1 MKTKAVR
8 LYGKEDLRL
17 ESFELPEIKDGEI
30 LAKVICDSICMST
43 YKCAEQGADHKRVPK
58 DVATNPTIMGHELC
72 GEILEV
78 GKEWQD
84 SYQPGMRF
92 AIQPNINY
100 KGTMWAPGYSYR
112 TIGGD
117 ATYIVIP
124 REFMECGCVLPYKGD
139 NYFGAALS
147 EPLSCVAGTFKA
159 MYHTKNGVY
168 EHFMGIREKGKMAML
183 ASVGPMGMAAI
194 DYILHTDRR
203 PSLLVLTDI
212 DQSRLDR
219 AASIH
224 TVEEA
229 TRQGVELHYVNT
241 GKFDDP
247 VAELLKYTGGTGY
260 DDVVCFAP
268 VTPVVEQADAILG
281 TDGCLNF
288 FAGPARK
295 DFYARV
301 NFYNVHYGSTHLSAT
316 SGGNT
321 EDMAECLQMMSE
333 GKLTPAALV
342 THIGGID
349 AVIDTTLNLP
359 KIPGGKKLIYTHIN
373 MPLTAIA
380 DFEEKGKTDP
390 MFKKLAELTSKTN
403 GLWNSEAEAY
413 LLNTLAK
420 EDE

>member
-1 MKTKAVR
+1 MLTRAVR

-17 ESFELPEIKDGEI
+17 ESFELPEIKDDEI
-30 LAKVICDSICMST
+30 LAKVISDSICMST
-43 YKCAEQGADHKRVPK
+43 YKCAEQGKDHKRVPQDI
-58 DVATNPTIMGHELC
+58 DVNPTIMGHEFC
-72 GEILEV
+72 GEIMQV
-78 GKEWQD
+78 GSKWAD
-84 SYQPGMRF
+84 SYKVGQRF

-100 KGTMWAPGYSYR
+100 KGTLWAPGYSFT

-124 REFMECGCVLPYKGD
+124 QQFMECGCLLPYDGD
-139 NYFGAALS
+139 NYFGASLS

-159 MYHTKNGVY
+159 MYHTKPGVY
-168 EHFMGIREKGKMAML
+168 EHYMGIKEGGKMALL
-183 ASVGPMGMAAI
+183 ASVGPMGLAAI
-194 DYILHTDRR
+194 DYVIHTDRR
-203 PSLLVLTDI
+203 PSLLTITDI

-219 AASIH
+219 AARIH

-229 TRQGVELHYVNT
+229 KKNGIELHYVNT
-241 GKFDDP
+241 GAVADP
-247 VAELLKYTGGTGY
+247 VAALMELTGGTGY

-295 DFYARV
+295 DFYAKL
-301 NFYNVHYGSTHLSAT
+301 NFYNVHYSSTHICGT

-321 EDMAECLQMMSE
+321 ADMAECLKMMSE

-342 THIGGID
+342 THVGGLN

-359 KIPGGKKLIYTHIN
+359 KIPGGKKLIYTHIE

-380 DFEEKGKTDP
+380 DFAELGKTDP
-390 MFKKLAELTSKTN
+390 MFAKLAELTDKTN
-403 GLWNSEAEAY
+403 GLWNKEAEDY
-413 LLNTLAK
+413 LLKTLAK
-420 EDE
+420 D

>member
-1 MKTKAVR
+1 MKTTAVR

-17 ESFELPEIKDGEI
+17 ESFELPEIGDGEI

-58 DVATNPTIMGHELC
+58 DVATNPTIMGHEFC
-72 GEILEV
+72 GEILKV
-78 GKEWQD
+78 GAEWQD
-84 SYQPGMRF
+84 QFRPGMRF

-100 KGTMWAPGYSYR
+100 KGTMWSPGYSYR

-124 REFMECGCVLPYKGD
+124 REFMEVGCLLPYNGEA
-139 NYFGAALS
+139 YYGASLS

-159 MYHTKNGVY
+159 MYHTKPGVY
-168 EHFMGIREKGKMAML
+168 EHFMGIKEGGKMALL
-183 ASVGPMGMAAI
+183 ASVGPMGLAAI
-194 DYILHTDRR
+194 DYIMHTDRR
-203 PSLLVLTDI
+203 PGMLVITDI

-219 AASIH
+219 AASIY
-224 TVEEA
+224 TKEEA
-229 TRQGVELHYVNT
+229 ARMGIELHYVNT
-241 GKFDDP
+241 GKVEDP
-247 VAELLKYTGGTGY
+247 VAALRDLTGGEGF

-281 TDGCLNF
+281 NDGCLNF

-295 DFYARV
+295 DFFAKL
-301 NFYNVHYGSTHLSAT
+301 NFYNVHYASTHICGT

-321 EDMAECLQMMSE
+321 ADMAECLKMMGE

-359 KIPGGKKLIYTHIN
+359 KIPGGKKLIYTHIK

-380 DFEEKGKTDP
+380 DFAEKGKTDP
-390 MFKKLAELTSKTN
+390 MFAKLAELTDKTN
-403 GLWNSEAEAY
+403 GLWNKQAEDY
-413 LLNTLAK
+413 LLETLAN
-420 EDE
+420 D

>member
-17 ESFELPEIKDGEI
+17 ESFELPELEEDQI

-43 YKCAEQGADHKRVPK
+43 YKCAMQGAEHKRVPK
-58 DVATNPTIMGHELC
+58 DVASNPTIMGHELC
-72 GEILEV
+72 GEIVKV
-78 GKEWQD
+78 GSKWQG
-84 SYQPGMRF
+84 SYQAGMRF

-100 KGTMWAPGYSYR
+100 KGTMWSPGYSYR

-124 REFMECGCVLPYKGD
+124 NEFMECGCILPYSGD
-139 NYFGAALS
+139 DYFGAALS

-168 EHFMGIREKGKMAML
+168 EHFMGIKEKGKMAML
-183 ASVGPMGMAAI
+183 ASVGPMGLAAI

-229 TRQGVELHYVNT
+229 ARQGVELHYVNT
-241 GKFDDP
+241 GKFEDP
-247 VAELLKYTGGTGY
+247 AAELLKYTGGTGY

-288 FAGPARK
+288 FAGPGRK
-295 DFYARV
+295 DFYARL
-301 NFYNVHYGSTHLSAT
+301 NFYNVHYASTHVCGT

-321 EDMAECLQMMSE
+321 QDMAECLQMMSE

-359 KIPGGKKLIYTHIN
+359 KIPGGKKLIYTHIS

-390 MFKKLAELTSKTN
+390 MFKKLAELTNKTN

-413 LLNTLAK
+413 LLKTLAK

>member
-1 MKTKAVR
+1 MLTRAVR

-17 ESFELPEIKDGEI
+17 ESFELPEIKDDEI
-30 LAKVICDSICMST
+30 LAKVISDSICMST
-43 YKCAEQGADHKRVPK
+43 YKCAEQGKDHKRVPQDI
-58 DVATNPTIMGHELC
+58 DVNPTIMGHEFC
-72 GEILEV
+72 GEIMQV
-78 GKEWQD
+78 GSKWAD
-84 SYQPGMRF
+84 SYKVGQRF

-100 KGTMWAPGYSYR
+100 KGTLWAPGYSFT

-124 REFMECGCVLPYKGD
+124 QQFMECGCLLPYEGD
-139 NYFGAALS
+139 NYFGASLS

-159 MYHTKNGVY
+159 MYHTKPGVY
-168 EHFMGIREKGKMAML
+168 EHYMGIKEGGKMALL
-183 ASVGPMGMAAI
+183 ASVGPMGLAAI
-194 DYILHTDRR
+194 DYVIHTDRR
-203 PSLLVLTDI
+203 PSLLTITDI

-219 AASIH
+219 AARIH

-229 TRQGVELHYVNT
+229 KKNGIELHYVNT
-241 GKFDDP
+241 GAVADP
-247 VAELLKYTGGTGY
+247 VAALMELTGGTGY

-295 DFYARV
+295 DFYAKL
-301 NFYNVHYGSTHLSAT
+301 NFYNVHYASTHICGT

-321 EDMAECLQMMSE
+321 ADMAECLKMMSE

-342 THIGGID
+342 THVGGLN

-359 KIPGGKKLIYTHIN
+359 KIPGGKKLIYTHIE

-380 DFEEKGKTDP
+380 DFAELGKTDP
-390 MFKKLAELTSKTN
+390 MYAKLAELTDKTN
-403 GLWNSEAEAY
+403 GLWNKEAEDY
-413 LLNTLAK
+413 LLKTLAK
-420 EDE
+420 D

>member
-1 MKTKAVR
+1 MKTRAVR

-17 ESFELPEIKDGEI
+17 ETFELPAIKDDEI
-30 LAKVICDSICMST
+30 LAKVVSDSICMST
-43 YKCAEQGADHKRVPK
+43 YKCAEQGKDHKRVPQDI
-58 DVATNPTIMGHELC
+58 DVNPTIMGHEFC

-78 GKEWQD
+78 GSKWKD
-84 SYQPGMRF
+84 SYKVGQRF

-100 KGTMWAPGYSYR
+100 KGTLWAPGYSFT

-124 REFMECGCVLPYKGD
+124 QQFMECGCLLPYNGD
-139 NYFGAALS
+139 NYFGASLS

-159 MYHTKNGVY
+159 MYHTKPGVY
-168 EHFMGIREKGKMAML
+168 EHFMGIKEGGKMALL
-183 ASVGPMGMAAI
+183 ASVGPMGLAAI
-194 DYILHTDRR
+194 DYVIHTDRR
-203 PSLLVLTDI
+203 PSLLTITDI

-219 AASIH
+219 AARIH

-229 TRQGVELHYVNT
+229 KKYGIELHYVNT
-241 GKFDDP
+241 GAMADP
-247 VAELLKYTGGTGY
+247 VAALMELTGGTGY

-295 DFYARV
+295 DFYAKL
-301 NFYNVHYGSTHLSAT
+301 NFYNVHYASTHICGT

-321 EDMAECLQMMSE
+321 DDMAECLKMMSE

-342 THIGGID
+342 THIGGLN

-359 KIPGGKKLIYTHIN
+359 KIPGGKKLIYTHIE
-373 MPLTAIA
+373 MPLTAIS
-380 DFEEKGKTDP
+380 DFAELGKTDP
-390 MFKKLAELTSKTN
+390 MFAKLAELTDKTN
-403 GLWNSEAEAY
+403 GLWNNEAEDY
-413 LLNTLAK
+413 LLKTLAK
-420 EDE
+420 D

>member
-1 MKTKAVR
+1 MKTTAVR

-17 ESFELPEIKDGEI
+17 ESFDLPELGEDQI
-30 LAKVICDSICMST
+30 LARVICDSICMST
-43 YKCAEQGADHKRVPK
+43 YKCAMQGVEHKRVPK
-58 DVATNPTIMGHELC
+58 DVAENPTIMGHEFC
-72 GEILEV
+72 GEIIRV
-78 GKEWQD
+78 GKKWQGE
-84 SYQPGMRF
+84 YKEGMRF

-100 KGTMWAPGYSYR
+100 KGTMWAPGYSYK
-112 TIGGD
+112 TLGGD
-117 ATYIVIP
+117 ATCVIIP
-124 REFMECGCVLPYKGD
+124 NEFMECGCILPYNAD
-139 NYFGAALS
+139 NYFGASLS

-168 EHFMGIREKGKMAML
+168 EHFMGIKEKGKMAML

-229 TRQGVELHYVNT
+229 ARMGVELHYVNT

-247 VAELLKYTGGTGY
+247 VAELMKYTGGTGY

-288 FAGPARK
+288 FAGPGRK
-295 DFYARV
+295 DFYAKL
-301 NFYNVHYGSTHLSAT
+301 NFYNVHYASTHVCGT

-321 EDMAECLQMMSE
+321 QDMAECLQMMSE

-359 KIPGGKKLIYTHIN
+359 KIPGGKKLIYTHIR
-373 MPLTAIA
+373 MPLTAID

-390 MFKKLAELTSKTN
+390 LFAKLYELTQKTN
-403 GLWNSEAEAY
+403 GLWNSEAEKY
-413 LLNTLAK
+413 LLETLVK
-420 EDE
+420 ED